1 MNTNLQVWLARWE
14 TGASEPVLVSSVR
27 EVEDGPAAFFAAGV
41 VARKCSSG
49 AATAL
54 HATNALVGGKEGV
67 LVYALHS
74 PWAAFIP
81 RLRLRGGEV
90 SHPTGAVLYRAT
102 EAVC

>member
-1 MNTNLQVWLARWE
+1 MHDNLQVWLARWE
-14 TGASEPVLVSSVR
+14 PDGGEPSLVSLAH
-27 EVEDGPAAFFAAGV
+27 EAEDGPAAFFAAGV
-41 VARKCSSG
+41 VARKCSVRRAG
-49 AATAL
+49 GL
-54 HATNALVGGKEGV
+54 HATNALVGGREGV

-90 SHPTGAVLYRAT
+90 ASSTVGTPLRGH

>member
-14 TGASEPVLVSSVR
+14 TGASEPTLVTLAR

-41 VARKCSSG
+41 VVRKG
-49 AATAL
+49 AARGAGGL
-54 HATNALVGGKEGV
+54 HATNALVDGKEGV

-74 PWAAFIP
+74 PWAAFVP

-90 SHPTGAVLYRAT
+90 AHSTGAAPVKSA
-102 EAVC
+102 EAVF